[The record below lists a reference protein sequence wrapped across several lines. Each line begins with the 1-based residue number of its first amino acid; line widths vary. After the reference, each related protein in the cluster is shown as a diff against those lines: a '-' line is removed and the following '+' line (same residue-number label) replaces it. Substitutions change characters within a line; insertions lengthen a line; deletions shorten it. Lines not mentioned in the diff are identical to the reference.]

1 MTIKS
6 IIKQLNDEHCHPA
19 GYHLSM
25 LRMDLMPEDLAS
37 VNTEHDLMQQT
48 YDWRYHPPEAD
59 YYTVNLSADDMR
71 YIGNAL
77 EIYSRAM
84 FELHIEPQLE
94 QLIKKMGDLNEK
106 AKEMKDAD

>member
-25 LRMDLMPEDLAS
+25 LRMDLMPEDLAG

-48 YDWRYHPPEAD
+48 YDWRYHPPDKES
-59 YYTVNLSADDMR
+59 YMVELSAKDMR
-71 YIGNAL
+71 YIGNAM
-77 EIYSRAM
+77 EIYSRVM
-84 FELHIEPQLE
+84 SELHVEPKLKE
-94 QLIKKMGDLNEK
+94 LIRKMGD
-106 AKEMKDAD
+106 MKDAD